1 MSRHNL
7 VSAQT
12 SNVCITSHAAI
23 ACMCQIICNVT
34 SSIVLG
40 RLVQCEQKKW
50 GRDRLVG
57 IYTQKVKTAGLC
69 VGLAIKLLSRV
80 IAQIVL
86 ENSHLTSQG
95 LHAVFKYDLLA
106 YSWISLPI
114 SNLITN
120 VPE

>member
-1 MSRHNL
+1 MSRHDL

-12 SNVCITSHAAI
+12 SNVCITRHAAI
-23 ACMCQIICNVT
+23 ACMGQIICNVT

-40 RLVQCEQKKW
+40 RLVQCKQKMW
-50 GRDRLVG
+50 DRDRWVG
-57 IYTQKVKTAGLC
+57 IHTQRMKTAGLC
-69 VGLAIKLLSRV
+69 VGLAVNLLSRV
-80 IAQIVL
+80 IAQMVL

-95 LHAVFKYDLLA
+95 LYAMFKCDLLA
-106 YSWISLPI
+106 GAGYHYL